1 MIINIK
7 LVVQI
12 NYKKIDGKEVIFSLG
27 KLGGVF
33 INREIVLETK
43 RIYFTNVSYDLID
56 EYLKLFNN
64 PNIKKFITADP
75 NQYTYENRFLCVKEA
90 LETDTLI
97 ILSMFDKQSG
107 CFIGNIDFDNITS
120 DDAEIGVIINE
131 EFQNNHYGQE
141 SLKRFIEYGFDDLKL
156 KEIYLRVYSNNDRAI
171 HLYKNL
177 GFIPYKVEEK
187 VAIINGESVDTIY
200 MKLHK

>member
-1 MIINIK
+1 M
-7 LVVQI
+7 
-12 NYKKIDGKEVIFSLG
+12 
-27 KLGGVF
+27 
-33 INREIVLETK
+33 LETK

-107 CFIGNIDFDNITS
+107 RFIGNIDFDNITS
-120 DDAEIGVIINE
+120 DNAEIGIIINE
-131 EFQNNHYGQE
+131 EFQNNHYGWE
-141 SLKRFIEYGFDDLKL
+141 ALKRFIDYGFNNLNLD
-156 KEIYLRVYSNNDRAI
+156 EINLVVYSNNYRVI
-171 HLYKNL
+171 HLYEKL
-177 GFIPYKVEEK
+177 GFVPYKTFK
-187 VAIINGESVDTIY
+187 NVAIIDGENVDDIY

>member
-1 MIINIK
+1 M
-7 LVVQI
+7 
-12 NYKKIDGKEVIFSLG
+12 
-27 KLGGVF
+27 
-33 INREIVLETK
+33 LETK

-107 CFIGNIDFDNITS
+107 RFIGNIDFDNITS
-120 DDAEIGVIINE
+120 DNAEIGIIINE
-131 EFQNNHYGQE
+131 EFQNIHYGLE
-141 SLKRFIEYGFDDLKL
+141 ALKRFIDYGFDDLKL
-156 KEIYLRVYSNNDRAI
+156 KEIYLSVYSNNDKAI
-171 HLYKNL
+171 HLYKKL
-177 GFIPYKVEEK
+177 GFITYKVEEK

>member
-12 NYKKIDGKEVIFSLG
+12 DYKKIDGKEVIFPLG

>member
-1 MIINIK
+1 M
-7 LVVQI
+7 
-12 NYKKIDGKEVIFSLG
+12 
-27 KLGGVF
+27 
-33 INREIVLETK
+33 LETK

-120 DDAEIGVIINE
+120 DDAEIGIIINE

>member
-12 NYKKIDGKEVIFSLG
+12 NYKKIDGKEVIFSLD

-120 DDAEIGVIINE
+120 DNAEIGIIINE
-131 EFQNNHYGQE
+131 EFQNNHYGLE
-141 SLKRFIEYGFDDLKL
+141 ALKRFIEYGFDELKL
-156 KEIYLRVYSNNDRAI
+156 KEIYLGVYSNNDKAI
-171 HLYKNL
+171 HLYKKL
-177 GFIPYKVEEK
+177 GFITYKVEEK